1 MAKQGFATSDRRKVE
16 VLAGATEI
24 KKHDCG
30 TVFVIN
36 NTAAGAVEHTIPA
49 AAALGDGWHCKI
61 VQQSAD
67 HAKGSSLGAGTIC
80 MVEFGVDDS
89 TDGIALAGQ
98 KITFDDVAGA
108 GAAGDEVEIVVA
120 NGQFFV
126 QMLMAT

>member
-1 MAKQGFATSDRRKVE
+1 
-16 VLAGATEI
+16 
-24 KKHDCG
+24 
-30 TVFVIN
+30 
-36 NTAAGAVEHTIPA
+36 
-49 AAALGDGWHCKI
+49 
-61 VQQSAD
+61 
-67 HAKGSSLGAGTIC
+67 